1 MWASGFRRSILRLQ
15 PTSSRGIPLSQKQIE
30 GAKIALLGAIALFQ
44 LVGLTRNESGGPV
57 DAYIVGADSGITLD
71 TNIRGINL
79 PSNQDALPV
88 CMSHGSGA
96 ASDPISCDNEVG
108 MPNPMPICIDHGRFI
123 ACDDRI
129 DVGTVGGN

>member
-1 MWASGFRRSILRLQ
+1 
-15 PTSSRGIPLSQKQIE
+15 LSQKQIE

-44 LVGLTRNESGGPV
+44 LVGLTRNESGGP
-57 DAYIVGADSGITLD
+57 LD